1 MRADVLRSSQFA
13 AFDPTQTSANRSRP
27 LRNVLSS
34 ADVSIDEGLFQRL
47 VLGRPAG
54 EPGCQMRGGRC
65 RLICINATSGGH
77 LDRAVRCFTGQTSK
91 EGEMKQKVAIALLLL
106 AVSFGP
112 AAADL
117 IDECREYPWPEV
129 QLRACTE
136 IITSQSFGLDAK
148 ALAYRYRGD
157 ARTDAGA
164 FQHAIADFSQSIRL
178 RPDNL
183 PAFAGRARAEFSVR
197 NFAGALSDYSEAIR
211 LSPATANLHIAR
223 GHVYL
228 SQGNLDASI
237 RDLTEAISL
246 NSRSASAFN
255 NRGLALRKKGDLDGA
270 MQDYSTAIAINPVYA
285 LAYEN
290 RGYLQEARGQRNAAI
305 SDLRQALLLD
315 PSLVGA
321 RDALR
326 RLGSWQPIASE
337 SDRRIR
343 EGQALAERNCSGC
356 HAIGAQGRSTNGKAS
371 EFRNLSR
378 LYTLLALREPITRGI
393 AAPHDQMPQFVLSDE
408 QVDTIVAFINSLSM
422 SR

>member
-1 MRADVLRSSQFA
+1 MIQL
-13 AFDPTQTSANRSRP
+13 
-27 LRNVLSS
+27 LS
-34 ADVSIDEGLFQRL
+34 
-47 VLGRPAG
+47 
-54 EPGCQMRGGRC
+54 
-65 RLICINATSGGH
+65 
-77 LDRAVRCFTGQTSK
+77 GQT
-91 EGEMKQKVAIALLLL
+91 
-106 AVSFGP
+106 
-112 AAADL
+112 
-117 IDECREYPWPEV
+117 
-129 QLRACTE
+129 
-136 IITSQSFGLDAK
+136 
-148 ALAYRYRGD
+148 
-157 ARTDAGA
+157 
-164 FQHAIADFSQSIRL
+164 
-178 RPDNL
+178 
-183 PAFAGRARAEFSVR
+183 
-197 NFAGALSDYSEAIR
+197 LSDYSEAIR

-343 EGQALAERNCSGC
+343 EGQTLAERNCSGC
-356 HAIGAQGRSTNGKAS
+356 HAIGAQGRSTNSKAP

-408 QVDTIVAFINSLSM
+408 QVDTMVAYINSLSV

>member
-1 MRADVLRSSQFA
+1 
-13 AFDPTQTSANRSRP
+13 
-27 LRNVLSS
+27 
-34 ADVSIDEGLFQRL
+34 
-47 VLGRPAG
+47 
-54 EPGCQMRGGRC
+54 
-65 RLICINATSGGH
+65 
-77 LDRAVRCFTGQTSK
+77 
-91 EGEMKQKVAIALLLL
+91 MKQKVAIALLLL
-106 AVSFGP
+106 AVSLRP

-117 IDECREYPWPEV
+117 NDECRGHPWPDV

-136 IITSQSFGLDAK
+136 IITNSSFGLDAK

-164 FQHAIADFSQSIRL
+164 FQRAIADFSESIRL
-178 RPDNL
+178 RPDNV
-183 PAFAGRARAEFSVR
+183 PAFAGRARAEFSIGT
-197 NFAGALSDYSEAIR
+197 FADALGDYSEAIR
-211 LSPATANLHIAR
+211 LSPATANLYIAR

-237 RDLTEAISL
+237 RDLTEAIRL
-246 NSRSASAFN
+246 DPRSATAFN

-270 MQDYSTAIAINPVYA
+270 AQDYSTAIAINPIYA

-290 RGYLQEARGQRNAAI
+290 RGYLQEARGQRNDAI
-305 SDLRQALLLD
+305 GDLRQALLLD

-326 RLGSWQPIASE
+326 RLGSWQFIASE

-356 HAIGAQGRSTNGKAS
+356 HAIGAQGRSTNGNAPM
-371 EFRNLSR
+371 FRNLSR

-408 QVDTIVAFINSLSM
+408 QIDMIVAYINSLSTG
-422 SR
+422 R